1 MSGGGAPP
9 PVITRV
15 GRRPRPPGDHPAGS
29 SLVDDGD
36 LPRRQDEPS
45 VDVVAVQQFASAG
58 RYADGVGGVVDEEE
72 ETGLSVGTF
81 YQK

>member
-15 GRRPRPPGDHPAGS
+15 GRRARSTGDHPAGS

-36 LPRRQDEPS
+36 LRANLPLQSNDTL
-45 VDVVAVQQFASAG
+45 VVP
-58 RYADGVGGVVDEEE
+58 
-72 ETGLSVGTF
+72 
-81 YQK
+81 